1 MAKQTRRPTRPHELS
16 SRYRAAERHLA
27 ASHPAL
33 ARVIAT
39 VGPCTLRPNPDL
51 FHILTQTVIS
61 QQISTKAAVSI
72 GRRFEEIIG
81 GPPRSAAAV
90 LARSDDE
97 LRAAGLSA
105 GKLKSIRA
113 IASRVADR
121 TLDLHKLAGMADDE
135 VAAAL
140 RSIHGLGPWSVDMV
154 LIFGLGRLDV
164 LPVGDLGFRFGVR
177 DLIGLKE
184 APSPAELLELAE
196 PWRPYRTI
204 ATWYFW
210 RSRGF
215 VPQSSAE

>member
-1 MAKQTRRPTRPHELS
+1 MPKPPTRPRALAR
-16 SRYRAAERHLA
+16 RYVVAERHLSA
-27 ASHPAL
+27 AHPAL

-61 QQISTKAAVSI
+61 QQISTKAAAAI
-72 GRRFEEIIG
+72 GRRFEEALG
-81 GPPRSAAAV
+81 GPRTAAAI

-97 LRAAGLSA
+97 LRSAGLSGA
-105 GKLKSIRA
+105 KLRSIRS
-113 IASRVADR
+113 IAARVADG
-121 TLDLHKLAGMADDE
+121 TLDLGRLAKTDDAE

-140 RSIHGLGPWSVDMV
+140 RSIPGLGPWSVDMV

-177 DLIGLKE
+177 DWLGLKD
-184 APSPAELLELAE
+184 APSPQELEKLSA

-215 VPQSSAE
+215 VPQSGTG